1 MNIITNR
8 LILRPFNENDAK
20 EMYKNWTYDERVAKY
35 CRWYPHPNIE
45 ATEQLLEMYLNDQ
58 NNGFKY
64 RWGITLKSTN
74 ELIGCIDAVDISD
87 NGKTATMG
95 YLLSYEYWNKGYITE
110 ALKAVINRMFA
121 DGFTKIQAE
130 HHIEN
135 PASGSVMKKCG
146 MKFVK
151 YRKAQRKFGSDEL
164 CETKLYE
171 ITK

>member
-1 MNIITNR
+1 
-8 LILRPFNENDAK
+8 
-20 EMYKNWTYDERVAKY
+20 MYDSASVMERKNPMGV
-35 CRWYPHPNIE
+35 IE
-45 ATEQLLEMYLNDQ
+45 A
-58 NNGFKY
+58 FKKAFPIENSSVGLVIKMKQY
-64 RWGITLKSTN
+64 SKS
-74 ELIGCIDAVDISD
+74 EIQKI
-87 NGKTATMG
+87 K
-95 YLLSYEYWNKGYITE
+95 E
-110 ALKAVINRMFA
+110 ALKGVINRMFT

-135 PASGSVMKKCG
+135 PASGNVMKKCG